1 MLIIFAS
8 KYIVHSKIAIL
19 NLILPLETNIFM
31 KINSNILK
39 INLCDTI
46 IKKIILSKLFF
57 NLYKIKTSMT
67 LNN

>member
-1 MLIIFAS
+1 
-8 KYIVHSKIAIL
+8 
-19 NLILPLETNIFM
+19 M

-57 NLYKIKTSMT
+57 NLYKIKSSMT
-67 LNN
+67 LKN